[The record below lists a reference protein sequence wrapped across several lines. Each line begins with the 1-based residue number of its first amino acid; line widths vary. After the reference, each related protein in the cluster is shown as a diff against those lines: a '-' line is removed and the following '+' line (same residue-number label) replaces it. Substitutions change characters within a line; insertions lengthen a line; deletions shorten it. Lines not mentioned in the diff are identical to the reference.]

1 MCRAVPRW
9 LGRVCGLLLASLLAA
24 CGSLPNSGPF
34 TAEVISESND
44 SSLGEYV
51 VVDVDERVASIW
63 ASRPRD
69 SLRIFGDVRPA
80 PDVRIG
86 VGDGIAV
93 TIWEAAAGGLFSA
106 ALNDRTL
113 AAGSR
118 TAAIP
123 EQIVP
128 KDGTIQVPYAGRIR
142 VVGLRT
148 ADVEALVVERL
159 KGKAIEPQAVVT
171 ITRNISN
178 AVTVTGEVVQG
189 ARVPL
194 TVRGDRLLD
203 VIASVGGIKS
213 AAHETFI
220 RLTRRNATVSVA
232 FNSVLANPAEN
243 IFVYPDDTITV
254 VRIPQTFSAFGSTGK
269 NASVPFDAAG
279 ISLEE
284 AIARAGGFLDETA
297 DPSGVFLLRF
307 EPVDL
312 VRELLPGQ
320 EIRAQGQFVPVV
332 YRLNMRT
339 TKAFFLARSFQVKD
353 KDILYVAAS
362 PAVPLR
368 KFLTLVGQAVA
379 PAANAATATYLSRQ

>member
-1 MCRAVPRW
+1 M
-9 LGRVCGLLLASLLAA
+9 LGVASRLRVIGGTLLLSSALAA
-24 CGSLPNSGPF
+24 CGALPNSGPF
-34 TAEVISESND
+34 TAEIISETNEATIGD
-44 SSLGEYV
+44 YV
-51 VVDVDERVASIW
+51 VIDVDERIASIW
-63 ASRPRD
+63 ASQPRD
-69 SLRIFGDVRPA
+69 SLRAFGDIRPA

-106 ALNDRTL
+106 SPADRTL

-128 KDGTIQVPYAGRIR
+128 MDGTIQVPYAGRIR
-142 VVGLRT
+142 VAGLRT

-171 ITRNISN
+171 ITRNVSN

-194 TVRGDRLLD
+194 TVRGDRVLD
-203 VIASVGGIKS
+203 VVASVGGIKS
-213 AAHETFI
+213 SAHETFV
-220 RLTRRNATVSVA
+220 RLTRRNSTVSVA
-232 FNSVLANPAEN
+232 FNAILANPSEN
-243 IFVYPDDTITV
+243 IYVYPDDTITV

-279 ISLEE
+279 ITLEE
-284 AIARAGGFLDETA
+284 AIARAGGLVDETA

-307 EPVDL
+307 EPIGL
-312 VRELLPGQ
+312 VRQLAPG
-320 EIRAQGQFVPVV
+320 EDIKAQGELVPVV
-332 YRLNMRT
+332 YRLNMRS
-339 TKAFFLARSFQVKD
+339 TKSFFLALSFQVKD
-353 KDILYVAAS
+353 KDILYVSAS
-362 PAVPLR
+362 TAVPVR
-368 KFLTLVGQAVA
+368 KFLALVGQVVT
-379 PAANAATATYLSRQ
+379 PAATVGIAVRR

>member
-1 MCRAVPRW
+1 MWCAVLRW
-9 LGRVCGLLLASLLAA
+9 SRWMGGILLASAVAA
-24 CGSLPNSGPF
+24 CGALPNSGPF
-34 TAEVISESND
+34 TAEVMSNASDTLEESLSN
-44 SSLGEYV
+44 YV
-51 VVDVDERVASIW
+51 VVDIDERVASIW

-69 SLRIFGDVRPA
+69 SMKAFGNVRPR

-106 ALNDRTL
+106 AVNDRSI

-118 TAAIP
+118 TANIP

-128 KDGTIQVPYAGRIR
+128 VDGTIQVPYAGRIR

-171 ITRNISN
+171 ITRNVSN
-178 AVTVTGEVVQG
+178 TATVTGEVVQG

-203 VIASVGGIKS
+203 VIASVGGIRS
-213 AAHETFI
+213 PAHETFV
-220 RLTRRNATVSVA
+220 RLTRKHSTVSVA
-232 FNSVLANPAEN
+232 FNSILASPAEN
-243 IFVYPDDTITV
+243 VYVYPDDTITV
-254 VRIPQTFSAFGSTGK
+254 VRIPQTFSAFGSTGR
-269 NASVPFDAAG
+269 NSSVPFDASG
-279 ISLEE
+279 ISMDE
-284 AIARAGGFLDETA
+284 AIARAGGLLDEKA
-297 DPSGVFLLRF
+297 DPSGVFLFRF

-312 VRELLPGQ
+312 VRQLVPGGHVGA
-320 EIRAQGQFVPVV
+320 EGQMVPVV

-339 TKAFFLARSFQVKD
+339 TKAFFLARSFQIRD
-353 KDILYVAAS
+353 KDILYVSAS
-362 PAVPLR
+362 TAVPVR
-368 KFLTLVGQAVA
+368 KFLGLVGQVVS
-379 PAANAATATYLSRQ
+379 PAATAASVAN

>member
-1 MCRAVPRW
+1 MWCAVLRGSRW
-9 LGRVCGLLLASLLAA
+9 LGCLLLASAVAA
-24 CGSLPNSGPF
+24 CGVMPNAGPF
-34 TAEVISESND
+34 TSEVVNNGSDSLEESLSN
-44 SSLGEYV
+44 YV
-51 VVDVDERVASIW
+51 VVDIDERVASIW

-69 SLRIFGDVRPA
+69 SLRVFGDVRPR

-106 ALNDRTL
+106 AANERSIS
-113 AAGSR
+113 AGSR
-118 TAAIP
+118 TANIP

-128 KDGTIQVPYAGRIR
+128 VDGSIQVPYAGRIR

-171 ITRNISN
+171 ITRNVSN
-178 AVTVTGEVVQG
+178 TATVTGEVVQG

-203 VIASVGGIKS
+203 VIASVGGIRS
-213 AAHETFI
+213 PAHETFV
-220 RLTRRNATVSVA
+220 RLTRRNNTVSVA
-232 FNSVLANPAEN
+232 FNAILANPAEN
-243 IFVYPDDTITV
+243 IYVYPDDTITV
-254 VRIPQTFSAFGSTGK
+254 VRIPQTFSAFGSTGR
-269 NASVPFDAAG
+269 NASVPFDASG
-279 ISLEE
+279 ISLDE
-284 AIARAGGFLDETA
+284 AIARAGGLVDETA

-312 VRELLPGQ
+312 VRELVPGSQ
-320 EIRAQGQFVPVV
+320 INPTGQLVPVV

-339 TKAFFLARSFQVKD
+339 TKSFFLARSFQIKD
-353 KDILYVAAS
+353 KDILYVSAS
-362 PAVPLR
+362 TAVPVR
-368 KFLTLVGQAVA
+368 KFLNLVGQVIA
-379 PAANAATATYLSRQ
+379 PAATAAAVSR

>member
-1 MCRAVPRW
+1 M
-9 LGRVCGLLLASLLAA
+9 LGVASRLRVIGGTLLLSSALAA
-24 CGSLPNSGPF
+24 CGALPNSGPF
-34 TAEVISESND
+34 TAEIISETNEATIGD
-44 SSLGEYV
+44 YV
-51 VVDVDERVASIW
+51 VIDVDERIASIW
-63 ASRPRD
+63 ASQPRD
-69 SLRIFGDVRPA
+69 SLRAFGDIRPA

-106 ALNDRTL
+106 SPADRTL

-128 KDGTIQVPYAGRIR
+128 MDGTIQVPYAGRIR
-142 VVGLRT
+142 VAGLRT

-171 ITRNISN
+171 ITRNVSN

-194 TVRGDRLLD
+194 TVRGDRVLD
-203 VIASVGGIKS
+203 VVASVGGIKS
-213 AAHETFI
+213 SAHETFV
-220 RLTRRNATVSVA
+220 RLTRRNSTVSVA
-232 FNSVLANPAEN
+232 FNAILANPSEN
-243 IFVYPDDTITV
+243 IYVYPDDTITV

-279 ISLEE
+279 ITLEE
-284 AIARAGGFLDETA
+284 AIARAGGLVDETA

-307 EPVDL
+307 EPIGL
-312 VRELLPGQ
+312 VRQLAPG
-320 EIRAQGQFVPVV
+320 EDIKAQGELVPVV
-332 YRLNMRT
+332 YRLNMRS
-339 TKAFFLARSFQVKD
+339 TKSFFLARSFQVKD
-353 KDILYVAAS
+353 KDILYVSAS
-362 PAVPLR
+362 TAVPVR
-368 KFLTLVGQAVA
+368 KFLALVGQVVT
-379 PAANAATATYLSRQ
+379 PAATVGIAVRR